1 MAARLEG
8 KTIVVTGGESGIGRA
23 IALRCASDGAKIGI
37 VGIDGGAADAV
48 ADEIRSGG
56 GVAAAVQTDVR
67 DQASVE
73 RALDLVTETF
83 GRLDAVVA
91 NAGVSQTKAA
101 FVDLELAE
109 WQRMLA
115 VNLTGTFL
123 TLQAG
128 ARVLVR
134 QGEGGCLIATGSSTV
149 FRPHGGR
156 EIGYVAAKGAIHT
169 MIRALAFELAPNRIR
184 VNAIAPGMTDTPMA
198 RVSPGHI
205 EAGLKLVPMGELIP
219 PTELGALAAF
229 MVSDDAAHMSGSIV
243 QLDAARTSD

>member
-1 MAARLEG
+1 
-8 KTIVVTGGESGIGRA
+8 
-23 IALRCASDGAKIGI
+23 
-37 VGIDGGAADAV
+37 
-48 ADEIRSGG
+48 
-56 GVAAAVQTDVR
+56 VR
-67 DQASVE
+67 DQGSID
-73 RALDLVTETF
+73 RALEAVVARF
-83 GRLDAVVA
+83 GRLDSVVA
-91 NAGVSQTKAA
+91 NAGVSQTKAP
-101 FVDLELAE
+101 FIELALSE
-109 WQRMLA
+109 WHRMLE

-134 QGEGGCLIATGSSTV
+134 QGEGGCLVATGSSTV

-169 MIRALAFELAPNRIR
+169 MIRALAFELAPERIR

-219 PTELGALAAF
+219 PRELGALAAF
-229 MVSDDAAHMSGSIV
+229 IVSDDASHMSGSIV